1 MRLEDEIKQNKPFQ
15 DQYQKLAVNLLFSG
29 SWIRN
34 INSAFFGSFNISSQQ
49 YNILRILRGQ
59 HPKPASVN
67 LLIGRMVDKMS
78 NASRLVEKLRQKG
91 FVARTESE
99 FDRRRADVIITESG
113 LSLLEQIEKIMPDE
127 YENNFKTL
135 SENEAKTLNG
145 LLDKMRG

>member
-1 MRLEDEIKQNKPFQ
+1 
-15 DQYQKLAVNLLFSG
+15 
-29 SWIRN
+29 
-34 INSAFFGSFNISSQQ
+34 
-49 YNILRILRGQ
+49 
-59 HPKPASVN
+59 
-67 LLIGRMVDKMS
+67 MVDKMS